1 MQYSWTIKTINKS
14 STLPPPSFSLFRHSL
29 NCAFGSHVQELVLHA
44 QAADLI
50 LNCTPTTFNFDKIS
64 VANHKY
70 SGTLQLNN
78 GTTDVLLM
86 VAKQR
91 FPAGLVLIFDVDIT
105 ITAQIPFVI
114 YQWSASTSYLM
125 TTCRK
130 SRKFQELLN
139 SNNFLSC
146 TKYN

>member
-1 MQYSWTIKTINKS
+1 MQYNWTIKTINKS
-14 STLPPPSFSLFRHSL
+14 STLPLHHSLFLDIPWTVRLEDMYKSLFRTHY
-29 NCAFGSHVQELVLHA
+29 VLI
-44 QAADLI
+44 I

-91 FPAGLVLIFDVDIT
+91 FPTGLVLIFDVDIT
-105 ITAQIPFVI
+105 IRAQIPFVI